1 MHGMSSDEA
10 RAAFTTVQTRLQEI
24 ATEGTEWK
32 KSMDTV
38 LIVMNEF
45 QILSTKFQKML
56 VDISMCVSDVFQPQT
71 TLPNLKQQL
80 EKWLLIETSNSN
92 LSKGLETMVSSQK
105 KLVEIG
111 VQVSVCDLCYIAL

>member
-56 VDISMCVSDVFQPQT
+56 VDISTCVSAVFLPQT

-80 EKWLLIETSNSN
+80 EKWLIIETSNSN

-111 VQVSVCDLCYIAL
+111 VQVSV